1 MFLKRQINDWLGR
14 VHGLATHKSR
24 AGADF
29 GKLFMGFILI
39 IIGLALFPSISTA
52 VTTALVNATGL
63 AATLLAMIPWIWVLV
78 VVGIGVAMV
87 YEQFSGM

>member
-1 MFLKRQINDWLGR
+1 MFLKRKINDWIGR
-14 VHGLATHKSR
+14 VKANVRSTHR
-24 AGADF
+24 GEADF

-39 IIGLALFPSISTA
+39 IIGLALFPSIQTA

-87 YEQFSGM
+87 YEQFKGL

>member
-1 MFLKRQINDWLGR
+1 MDFLKTR
-14 VHGLATHKSR
+14 R

-39 IIGLALFPSISTA
+39 IIGLALFPSISSA

-78 VVGIGVAMV
+78 VVGIGVALV